1 MRTLVVHL
9 SIRINTIL
17 CLSPQP
23 TNFSLYKM
31 TQVLS
36 AFFWMF
42 IMWVS
47 IFLGLVR
54 YRENKLGWASF
65 NFFYHRISTLQPYI
79 FASDTQLIV

>member
-9 SIRINTIL
+9 RTRINTIL

-65 NFFYHRISTLQPYI
+65 NFFTTVLALCNLI
-79 FASDTQLIV
+79 FLRLTPN